1 MRLEH
6 QITEI
11 RKLTR
16 SKALVTVDDCDTLPL
31 YAGELKKY
39 QIRENGM
46 ISPDVYEGIR
56 AGLYRRALTRCLHLL
71 KERDYLQAEIR
82 MKLQRGG
89 YPGDIIDAVTD
100 CLKRENFLDDSRYI
114 GNYLQ
119 FHGNE
124 KSRRAVAEFLNR
136 KGADPKAVDRAC
148 ESYYGE
154 NPDTQTE
161 LAKKLLRKK
170 LRAGDDLKDFQTRQK
185 AKGFLYRK
193 GFPAETAEEA
203 LRALTSELEP

>member
-16 SKALVTVDDCDTLPL
+16 SKALGTVDDCDTLPL

-89 YPGDIIDAVTD
+89 YPGDIIEAVTD

-114 GNYLQ
+114 GN
-119 FHGNE
+119 
-124 KSRRAVAEFLNR
+124 
-136 KGADPKAVDRAC
+136 
-148 ESYYGE
+148 
-154 NPDTQTE
+154 
-161 LAKKLLRKK
+161 
-170 LRAGDDLKDFQTRQK
+170 
-185 AKGFLYRK
+185 
-193 GFPAETAEEA
+193 
-203 LRALTSELEP
+203 